1 MNDINPYR
9 STSNTKPQ
17 RKESPEATPNFAA
30 KKLPFAIFAIAVMD
44 ILLGLIFGYFFLYNM
59 FITIFDDWVPV
70 VFAGFLMLIATL
82 FFATAIALL
91 SQQPVGRWLGIFS
104 HAILAIFVL
113 LMYAAAL
120 YLLIVTWGDSNRYYK
135 GGDPISLAIV
145 TAIFLAVQFL
155 ASLPIFVL
163 SRRESRRL
171 FT

>member
-44 ILLGLIFGYFFLYNM
+44 ILLGLIFGYFFLYNL
-59 FITIFDDWVPV
+59 FTTSFDDWVPV
-70 VFAGFLMLIATL
+70 AFAGFLILIASL

-104 HAILAIFVL
+104 HAILASFVL
-113 LMYAAAL
+113 LMYAGAV
-120 YLLIVTWGDSNRYYK
+120 YLLVDTWGDSNRYYK

-163 SRRESRRL
+163 SRRKSRRL